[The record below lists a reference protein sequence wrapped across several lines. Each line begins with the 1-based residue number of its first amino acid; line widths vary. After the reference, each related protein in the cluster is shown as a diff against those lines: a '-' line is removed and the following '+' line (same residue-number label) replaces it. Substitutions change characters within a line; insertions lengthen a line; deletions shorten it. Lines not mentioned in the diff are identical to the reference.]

1 MPSLPPS
8 KNREPGLGAQT
19 TAGSRTTGRP
29 YNALFRTRTNVQSR
43 VPVSEMMT
51 SPNFK
56 HEMAPAL
63 HKPGRGGSARGAA
76 SSNGEASVT
85 FAQAGTKN
93 KLRVM
98 YAKIKRRIGNGSA
111 PDDSLGDPTN
121 TTDSENGSSF
131 GGRRSLRSKEGG
143 LNEKD
148 DLVEDVVDEV
158 VVEATGSPEFW
169 KGATQRSDRS
179 RGDNG
184 TGTGGTN
191 GITGTGMQ
199 SDSSSLRHTYD
210 AASGMLA
217 SVGGFIRWR
226 LYPVVLNFFA
236 PRYMDPSVEDAYQK
250 ELWYTSKSSAI
261 FGCMFLTLS
270 WLLGIALLPR
280 PWSRWNEINFYVL
293 GPILNL
299 PLIIMAMLDVP
310 RRRPWVWQPWI
321 FSAIAVPTLA
331 NLIDMKLCG
340 FYGPAQLRTCGTKD
354 FQSTLYF
361 ATGTPV
367 IGLFACYLRRFP
379 ALVIVLTWIVCVA
392 GLILPDRKGYA
403 RNLVNVILFH
413 GFFIWSHYMRE
424 MADRRMYT
432 MRAELKIQFKAKQKA
447 QINER
452 KTMDSKRRFSS
463 YIFHEVRVP
472 LNTALLA
479 VQNLQATNAFDK
491 ASDSAVEYAALE
503 GSLQMMSQVLNDV
516 LDFSRME
523 RGGFL
528 SVSRPFSFHQVIQSI
543 FTPLRIDTVARGLS
557 LETVLD
563 PRIDDV
569 AKKAALPDEDSVTR
583 EGDGWMMGDE
593 MRLRQVVNNLTSNA
607 CKFTPVGGKI
617 SIRTTL
623 VYPVDGLQ
631 RLDANELTSD
641 GDGDEISD
649 STVTGLP
656 SPRLSETQLQ
666 QHEAKMSPRSDSVIV
681 VRIEVQD
688 TGVGLRSRDMAENRL
703 FSAYV
708 QTEIGRKQGGKG
720 TGLGLSLVRQIVML
734 SGGRLGVKSKLG
746 EGSIFW
752 VEMPYKIGTEECR
765 REIVEPRRRTSSTGD
780 RKGFT
785 PSPASESSDLRFMP
799 SLSNR
804 ASDSGLKSI
813 DEGTPSLSPL
823 SPPPSFMAL
832 EGGQPLGPPEP
843 SPPAPPLPDMIEPH
857 RPTNQHTLSS
867 SSAPPAL
874 PPPPPVKT
882 SKALEF
888 DDGPLRVLVV
898 DDDALTRRLM
908 GRMLERLGCLVSTA
922 ENGAIALDMLLSG
935 SGLKASSE
943 GVGIDPRSTL
953 SSNAPRNFEITFLD
967 NQMPICSGLQV
978 VNRMRSLGR
987 DDLIVGV
994 TANALLADQENYIE
1008 QGASAVLTKPVSE
1021 VDLRRYLIMA
1031 DRKRA
1036 ELKDPSLRSPIDSS
1050 SSPSIPMLP
1059 PPTML
1064 REED

>member
-1 MPSLPPS
+1 MD
-8 KNREPGLGAQT
+8 
-19 TAGSRTTGRP
+19 GSGRRSTGGRGMAAAAASRLRAP
-29 YNALFRTRTNVQSR
+29 RGTMGTR
-43 VPVSEMMT
+43 VPPHEMMA
-51 SPNFK
+51 SPETK
-56 HEMAPAL
+56 HETMAPAM
-63 HKPGRGGSARGAA
+63 HKPSRPVRPGARG
-76 SSNGEASVT
+76 SSNGEASLVT
-85 FAQAGTKN
+85 FASPTVGRRLKII
-93 KLRVM
+93 
-98 YAKIKRRIGNGSA
+98 YAKIRRRIGNGSA

-121 TTDSENGSSF
+121 TDSENGSSF
-131 GGRRSLRSKEGG
+131 GGGRRSFRSKEGAF
-143 LNEKD
+143 NEKD
-148 DLVEDVVDEV
+148 EPVEDIVDEV

-179 RGDNG
+179 RGDQ
-184 TGTGGTN
+184 TGTGGT
-191 GITGTGMQ
+191 GMQGTGMQ
-199 SDSSSLRHTYD
+199 SEGSSLRHTYD

-217 SVGGFIRWR
+217 TVGGFVRWR

-236 PRYMDPSVEDAYQK
+236 PRYHDPTVEEAYQK

-261 FGCMFLTLS
+261 FGSVFLTVS
-270 WLLGIALLPR
+270 WVLGVILLPR

-293 GPILNL
+293 GPLLNV
-299 PLIIMAMLDVP
+299 PLVVMSMLDYP
-310 RRRPWVWQPWI
+310 RRHPWVWQPWI
-321 FSAIAVPTLA
+321 AAAVFIAMMG
-331 NLIDMKLCG
+331 NIIDMKLCH
-340 FYGPAQLRTCGTKD
+340 FYVPALKNCGSKD
-354 FQSTLYF
+354 YMGTLYY
-361 ATGTPV
+361 ATGVPV

-379 ALVIVLTWIVCVA
+379 ALCIIIAWLACVG
-392 GLILPDRKGYA
+392 GLIVPDRIGFL
-403 RNLVNVILFH
+403 RNVVNVLLFH
-413 GFFIWSHYMRE
+413 AFFLWSHYMRE

-479 VQNLQATNAFDK
+479 VQNLQATNAFGEK
-491 ASDSAVEYAALE
+491 GSDQSIEYAALE
-503 GSLQMMSQVLNDV
+503 GSLRMMSQVLNDV

-528 SVSRPFSFHQVIQSI
+528 SVSRPFSFHTVMREMFS
-543 FTPLRIDTVARGLS
+543 PLRIDTAARGLA
-557 LETVLD
+557 LETELD
-563 PRIDDV
+563 PRIDAV
-569 AKKAALPDEDSVTR
+569 ARKSALPDEDNAFVQ

-607 CKFTPVGGKI
+607 CKFTAAGGKI
-617 SIRTTL
+617 SIRTSL
-623 VYPVDGLQ
+623 VYPIDGLQ
-631 RLDANELTSD
+631 RLDAKDLEAGN
-641 GDGDEISD
+641 DEISD
-649 STVTGLP
+649 ATMMGLP
-656 SPRLSETQLQ
+656 SPRLSETHLQ
-666 QHEAKMSPRSDSVIV
+666 RHEAKTSPPTDSVIV

-734 SGGRLGVKSKLG
+734 SGGRLGVRSKVG
-746 EGSIFW
+746 EGSTFW

-765 REIVEPRRRTSSTGD
+765 HELLEPRRRTSSTVD
-780 RKGFT
+780 RKAST
-785 PSPASESSDLRFMP
+785 PSSSSDSYDIRLVP
-799 SLSNR
+799 SLTTRS
-804 ASDSGLKSI
+804 SDPTLLSI
-813 DEGTPSLSPL
+813 DESTPVSPM

-832 EGGQPLGPPEP
+832 EGGQPLAIPEP
-843 SPPAPPLPDMIEPH
+843 SPPAPPLPDMAAQS
-857 RPTNQHTLSS
+857 RPTNQHSLSS

-874 PPPPPVKT
+874 PPPPTAKATKT
-882 SKALEF
+882 LDFE
-888 DDGPLRVLVV
+888 DGPLRVLVV

-922 ENGAIALDMLLSG
+922 ENGAIALDMLLAG
-935 SGLKASSE
+935 SGLSASQD

-953 SSNAPRNFEITFLD
+953 DKDAPRNFEITFLD

-994 TANALLADQENYIE
+994 TANALLADQEAYIE

-1021 VDLRRYLIMA
+1021 VDLRRYLILA
-1031 DRKRA
+1031 DRKRSG
-1036 ELKDPSLRSPIDSS
+1036 LKDPTFEVAETRLP
-1050 SSPSIPMLP
+1050 LP
-1059 PPTML
+1059 PPPAL
-1064 REED
+1064 SRDDD

>member
-1 MPSLPPS
+1 MDSRPQQRGGSYLH
-8 KNREPGLGAQT
+8 KLTARPGTMG
-19 TAGSRTTGRP
+19 
-29 YNALFRTRTNVQSR
+29 TR
-43 VPVSEMMT
+43 VSPKDMLA
-51 SPNFK
+51 SPETK
-56 HEMAPAL
+56 HEMAPAM
-63 HKPGRGGSARGAA
+63 HKAPTRPSRHGGARG
-76 SSNGEASVT
+76 SSNGEASLVT
-85 FAQAGTKN
+85 FASPSVGR
-93 KLRVM
+93 KLRVI
-98 YAKIKRRIGNGSA
+98 YAKIRRRIGNGSA

-131 GGRRSLRSKEGG
+131 GGGRRSFRSKEGAY
-143 LNEKD
+143 NEKD
-148 DLVEDVVDEV
+148 ETQEDIVDEI

-179 RGDNG
+179 RGDQTGTAGG
-184 TGTGGTN
+184 TGMQ
-191 GITGTGMQ
+191 GTGMQ
-199 SDSSSLRHTYD
+199 SEGSSLRHTYD

-217 SVGGFIRWR
+217 TVGGFIRWR

-236 PRYMDPSVEDAYQK
+236 PRYHDPAVEEAYQK

-261 FGCMFLTLS
+261 FGSVFLTIS
-270 WLLGIALLPR
+270 WVLGIILLPR

-293 GPILNL
+293 GPLLNVPLVIL
-299 PLIIMAMLDVP
+299 AMLDYP
-310 RRRPWVWQPWI
+310 RRHPWIWQPWI
-321 FSAIAVPTLA
+321 IGAVLMTMLA
-331 NLIDMKLCG
+331 NIIDMRVCHFYVPALKACG
-340 FYGPAQLRTCGTKD
+340 GKD
-354 FQSTLYF
+354 FMGTLYY
-361 ATGTPV
+361 ATAAPV
-367 IGLFACYLRRFP
+367 IGLFACYLNRF
-379 ALVIVLTWIVCVA
+379 AAMCIVTTWLACVA
-392 GLILPDRKGYA
+392 GMIVPDRVGFL
-403 RNLVNVILFH
+403 RNLVNVLLFH
-413 GFFIWSHYMRE
+413 GFFVWVHFQRE

-479 VQNLQATNAFDK
+479 VQNLQATNAFGEK
-491 ASDSAVEYAALE
+491 GSDQNVEYAALE
-503 GSLQMMSQVLNDV
+503 GSLRMMSQVLNDV

-528 SVSRPFSFHQVIQSI
+528 SVSRPFSFHAVMREI
-543 FTPLRIDTVARGLS
+543 FSPLKIDTVARGLA
-557 LETVLD
+557 LETELD
-563 PRIDDV
+563 PRIDAV
-569 AKKAALPDEDSVTR
+569 ARRSALPEEDNAIVQ

-607 CKFTPVGGKI
+607 CKFTAAGGKI
-617 SIRTTL
+617 LIRTSL
-623 VYPVDGLQ
+623 VYPIDGLQ
-631 RLDANELTSD
+631 RLDAKDLTGDDETSD
-641 GDGDEISD
+641 A
-649 STVTGLP
+649 TVTGMP

-666 QHEAKMSPRSDSVIV
+666 QHEAKTSPRNDSVIV

-688 TGVGLRSRDMAENRL
+688 SGVGLRSRDMAENRL

-734 SGGRLGVKSKLG
+734 SGGRLGVKSKFG
-746 EGSIFW
+746 QGSTFW

-765 REIVEPRRRTSSTGD
+765 HEILEPRRRTSSSADHKMASSSASVGYD
-780 RKGFT
+780 IRLV
-785 PSPASESSDLRFMP
+785 PSLTTRSSDPTL
-799 SLSNR
+799 L
-804 ASDSGLKSI
+804 SI
-813 DEGTPSLSPL
+813 DESTPVSPL

-832 EGGQPLGPPEP
+832 EGGQPLAPPEP
-843 SPPAPPLPDMIEPH
+843 SPPAPPLPDMTAQH
-857 RPTNQHTLSS
+857 RPTNQHSLSS

-874 PPPPPVKT
+874 PPPPPAAKASKT
-882 SKALEF
+882 LDFE
-888 DDGPLRVLVV
+888 DGPLRVLVV

-908 GRMLERLGCLVSTA
+908 GRMLERLGCLVLTA
-922 ENGAIALDMLLSG
+922 ENGAIALDMLLAG
-935 SGLKASSE
+935 SGLSASPE

-953 SSNAPRNFEITFLD
+953 VKAAPRNFEITFLD

-994 TANALLADQENYIE
+994 TANALLADQEAYVE

-1021 VDLRRYLIMA
+1021 VDLRRYLILA

-1036 ELKDPSLRSPIDSS
+1036 GLKNPTLEASEHSPTRL
-1050 SSPSIPMLP
+1050 PLP
-1059 PPTML
+1059 PPPAL
-1064 REED
+1064 SRDDD